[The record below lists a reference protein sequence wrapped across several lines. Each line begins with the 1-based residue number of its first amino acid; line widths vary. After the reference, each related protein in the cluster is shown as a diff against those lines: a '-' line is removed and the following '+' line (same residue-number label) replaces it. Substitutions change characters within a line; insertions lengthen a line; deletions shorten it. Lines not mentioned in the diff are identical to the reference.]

1 MSNEFFNASGEPD
14 AGTTALSSEMRTEFA
29 NISAGFDKL
38 PTLTG
43 NAYHMVRVNAA
54 GAALETVSCPTLVG
68 NGNKLLGVNSFGTAF
83 EFKGATETW
92 TPEFVFGSGAT
103 CTYTTQVGRYTR
115 FGSMVVFHCI
125 VELASITKTAAEGG
139 VYITAPVAANA
150 SATISI
156 IQMQIE
162 EALSAPAD
170 PFAYIAASETGF
182 TLVTDRSTTTTTI
195 GDGGGGGLNE
205 THFDNNT
212 IVRLS
217 GFYEV

>member
-14 AGTTALSSEMRTEFA
+14 VGTTALSSEMRTEFA

-43 NAYHMVRVNAA
+43 NEYHMVRVNAA
-54 GAALETVSCPTLVG
+54 GAALETISCPTLVG
-68 NGNKLLGVNSFGTAF
+68 NGNKLLGVNSSGTAF

-92 TPEFVFGSGAT
+92 TPEFVFASGAT

-125 VELASITKTAAEGG
+125 VELASITKTDIDMG
-139 VYITAPVAANA
+139 VYITAPIAANA

-170 PFAYIAASETGF
+170 PFAYIAASDTCF
-182 TLVTDRSTTTTTI
+182 TLMTDRSTTSVTI
-195 GDGGGGGLNE
+195 GVGTGLNE
-205 THFDNNT
+205 YHFDNNT